1 MVARLI
7 CGALLL
13 AVCWIRRTVRVPDWF
28 TDEQE
33 RMMAAKFEL
42 YEGSNGQFRWRL
54 KSGNGQIIA
63 TSGESYTTKSSASN
77 GIAAV
82 QRDAVDAETEDL
94 T

>member
-1 MVARLI
+1 
-7 CGALLL
+7 
-13 AVCWIRRTVRVPDWF
+13 
-28 TDEQE
+28 
-33 RMMAAKFEL
+33 MAAKFEL

-82 QRDAVDAETEDL
+82 QRDAADAETEDL